1 MDSEQD
7 VVYRGER
14 EYPQKDGVF
23 PLVERT
29 TGKRVGK
36 VIVRRQDYVGV
47 PAFYQAWYEYFPVDQ
62 EDQ

>member
-1 MDSEQD
+1 MDNYPEI
-7 VVYRGER
+7 VYLGEK

-23 PLVERT
+23 PLIDPT

-47 PAFYQAWYEYFPVDQ
+47 PAFYQAWYEYDPVDK
-62 EDQ
+62 EDI